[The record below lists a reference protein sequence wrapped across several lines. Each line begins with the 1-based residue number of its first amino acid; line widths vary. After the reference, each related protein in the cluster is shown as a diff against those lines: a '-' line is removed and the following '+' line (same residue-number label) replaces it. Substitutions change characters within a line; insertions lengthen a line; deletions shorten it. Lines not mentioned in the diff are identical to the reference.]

1 MLRRKSEIDLLLSFI
16 LGLGLVLAI
25 NSTALGA
32 DRDPLG
38 QPIYDVVAVG
48 RGRGKILLATLGKP
62 SEKLEWRFREIPVF
76 PQDSTPREVV
86 LSAGGTKALVIF
98 SDGTPRVFD
107 LTKRITGIS
116 ANDAIVPQHHLAQQL
131 FPYSENGRVCLL
143 DDLGDLDDR
152 KCTTATAAAVHEDG
166 RVLYALNDGSLVIA
180 LPNGG
185 GQEQLP
191 YHLPQGAQYELLAG
205 HRGDRQD
212 FLVLVTSPGA
222 APSGSTAP
230 PMTEIIDPRLP
241 ASPQAHYADPMAAAL
256 HAQLEFVSS
265 PTAQDRG
272 NNVQLNDAT
281 LAALTAHLHEQMRS
295 AGVEWSFYRVVAK
308 TELYAP
314 VLEFAPGEPD
324 YPSDVDIWQEIRPL
338 AHGTS
343 RESYETAYASI
354 GDRRWSRCTSYV
366 RTLSYPGTWLIEYW
380 FYYPFDDGEPH
391 PHFHDSEHLFV
402 EVDKLGGTVRNIFA
416 SDHDSF
422 VPNNIFSTLVKD
434 APPVT
439 LPLFATAEF
448 AKHAMAP
455 DLNHDGRFTRGVDDN
470 LHVEPYSF
478 WGVRDRSKKIHVLME
493 PYRASMSVPRNRE
506 GRFAL
511 VDAATL
517 FPDLDVPAEHQ
528 VCSLQPFP
536 DDPPCSNCDTA
547 TAVAGTTYLVN
558 HPDGKVPENI
568 YKPYV
573 VPWRE
578 VRRGVGMFD
587 FWGSQPQLYAALAG
601 DIPHLTGGLVRAPA
615 RLALEFMW
623 SPFGHAV
630 SPNIGAQLA
639 TGARLERLVTNTQGF
654 YFGVTP
660 QWEDVSTRVVN
671 GVASPADRQWQY
683 SGVWYRVGYILEL
696 PTEHKGNFT
705 NHIGLMFQRSAV
717 RFEWR
722 VSFGILRRR
731 GRHDFGARL
740 GDRSPYQ

>member
-1 MLRRKSEIDLLLSFI
+1 VRFA
-16 LGLGLVLAI
+16 LGLGLLLGASGVVLA
-25 NSTALGA
+25 A
-32 DRDPLG
+32 DRDPSG
-38 QPIYDVVAVG
+38 QPLYDIVAVG
-48 RGRGKILLATLGKP
+48 SGRGKILLATLASP
-62 SEKLEWRFREIPVF
+62 ADKLEWRFRTIPISPSDTTVR
-76 PQDSTPREVV
+76 DVELST
-86 LSAGGTKALVIF
+86 SGTKALVVF
-98 SDGTPRVFD
+98 ADGTARVFD
-107 LTKRITGIS
+107 LTKRITGIAAS
-116 ANDAIVPQHHLAQQL
+116 DPSPPQHRLLQQR
-131 FPYSENGRVCLL
+131 FPFSSDGKVCLL
-143 DDLGDLDDR
+143 DDLGDSTRED
-152 KCTTATAAAVHEDG
+152 CTDARAAVVHEDG
-166 RVLYALNDGSLVIA
+166 RVLYALYDGRLVVVA
-180 LPNGG
+180 PGGDNQEELAYRLPKGT
-185 GQEQLP
+185 QFQ
-191 YHLPQGAQYELLAG
+191 LLAG
-205 HRGDRQD
+205 HRGDARD
-212 FLVLVTSPGA
+212 FLVLVNEVQ
-222 APSGSTAP
+222 STLNGKAGGLI
-230 PMTEIIDPRLP
+230 TKIVDPRLP
-241 ASPQAHYADPMAAAL
+241 GAPLGQFASSTVAAL
-256 HAQLEFVSS
+256 RAQLAFADLIAGGSDAGHAARVSE
-265 PTAQDRG
+265 PA
-272 NNVQLNDAT
+272 LAT
-281 LAALTAHLHEQMRS
+281 LAARLDQGTQPSEF
-295 AGVEWSFYRVVAK
+295 VWSFYRFLVN

-343 RESYETAYASI
+343 RESYETAYASM
-354 GDRRWSRCTSYV
+354 GDQRWSRCTSYV

-380 FYYPFDDGEPH
+380 FYYPFDDGEPY

-439 LPLFATAEF
+439 LPLFAMAEF

-511 VDAATL
+511 ADAATL

-536 DDPPCSNCDTA
+536 DDPPCTNCDTA

-578 VRRGVGMFD
+578 VRLGLGMFD

-601 DIPHLTGGLVRAPA
+601 DLPHLTGGLVRAPA
-615 RLALEFMW
+615 RLALELMW